1 MSKHMTA
8 KDVDI
13 YGMYLAVNGNDTK
26 YIKEFYKL

>member
-1 MSKHMTA
+1 MTA

-13 YGMYLAVNGNDTK
+13 FGVYLVVNGYKTK